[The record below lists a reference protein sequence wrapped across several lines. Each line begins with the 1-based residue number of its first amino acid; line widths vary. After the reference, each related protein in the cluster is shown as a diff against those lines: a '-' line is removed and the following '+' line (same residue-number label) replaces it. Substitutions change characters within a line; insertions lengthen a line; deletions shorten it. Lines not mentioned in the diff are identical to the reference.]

1 MTNDVVLMTYLAT
14 ITKGLATTS
23 EVRSY
28 TGALSAELAADTASE
43 ECLLALLD
51 IRLSEITALH

>member
-23 EVRSY
+23 EVYSHM
-28 TGALSAELAADTASE
+28 ALNVVLAAE
-43 ECLLALLD
+43 PFMV
-51 IRLSEITALH
+51 LSPLIYTVISGGQ